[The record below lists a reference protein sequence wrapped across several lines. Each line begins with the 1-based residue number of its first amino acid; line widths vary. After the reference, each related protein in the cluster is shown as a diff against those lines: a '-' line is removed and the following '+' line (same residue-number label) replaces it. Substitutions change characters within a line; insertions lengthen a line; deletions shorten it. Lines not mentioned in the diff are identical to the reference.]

1 MIANRAHTRGF
12 RAILPKV
19 QKTMDWMVER
29 TGFEPS
35 RPLIGVTAKARAEVK
50 AALDEDAVYA

>member
-19 QKTMDWMVER
+19 QKTMDWMV
-29 TGFEPS
+29 
-35 RPLIGVTAKARAEVK
+35 
-50 AALDEDAVYA
+50 DDAVCSEPVSVNCQPVDTLTAVDKAVVDSRF